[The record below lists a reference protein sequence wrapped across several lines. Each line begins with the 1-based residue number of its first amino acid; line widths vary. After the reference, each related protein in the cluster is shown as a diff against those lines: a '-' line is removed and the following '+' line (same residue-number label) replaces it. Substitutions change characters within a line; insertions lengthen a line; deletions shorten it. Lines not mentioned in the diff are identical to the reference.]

1 MRLLIVYLLIHIPIR
16 RHTLSLVSIL
26 LSCCTIARIVTHIS
40 TYRHLMAA
48 NARTV
53 IRLCLFESSLMALAG
68 LTDLCVRRWLNVRLA
83 EGQLLVT
90 TVALC
95 RIIAYG
101 SEVGATIAALSH
113 LLLLML

>member
-1 MRLLIVYLLIHIPIR
+1 M
-16 RHTLSLVSIL
+16 T
-26 LSCCTIARIVTHIS
+26 
-40 TYRHLMAA
+40 A

-68 LTDLCVRRWLNVRLA
+68 LTDMRVRRWLNVRLA

-95 RIIAYG
+95 RISAYG